1 MKPSLAGRL
10 SLAALLTFTMTQ
22 YLWASAQT
30 TKKKTPAQQDRGM
43 TVKKTPPPEKSPAV
57 IPPQPRAAQNS
68 SSQPQLFIQL
78 GHSQIVTS
86 VAASGDGR
94 FILTGSFDRTARLW
108 DAATGA
114 ELKVFTGHTDD
125 VTALAFSP
133 DSRLALTASKDNTA
147 RLWDLATGAQIGLL
161 TTRTRESRKGI
172 TSVAFSPDGRSVL
185 LGCWDTNAYLWDVQT
200 AKLIKTFAGAMRFT
214 GFVSSLAFSPDGQKI
229 LLGTGDD
236 VSRLLDATTG
246 QELQRFPAPASLPA
260 NKTFPPIPA
269 RVKEGN
275 VWVTAVA
282 FSPDGRSVLTGSRD
296 RSARLWDA
304 ATGKE
309 LRRFTG
315 HSSDLSSV
323 AFSADGRFILTA
335 SDDGTARLWNA
346 QSGAEVRRFT
356 GHTSQV
362 SDAVFAADGQTA
374 VSTSFDKTARLWNI
388 YSGEEQQVYSGLS
401 AEINAAVFS
410 PNGQYILTGSGSF
423 DFADANVGHLWD
435 LQTGAETRRLLGH
448 KEKVNTVAFTPD
460 GQFALTGSGTGY
472 DKEISIRLWNPA
484 TGEELRRFEGHT
496 GFIRRAVFSPDG
508 RFLATGSNDSTAR
521 LWDAASGREL
531 KRINGYMIGL
541 GLAFSPDSRL
551 LAVNQGK
558 DVGLYDVATG
568 SLLRSFSGHQTF
580 ITSVAFSPDG
590 RFLLTGSQDKTARLW
605 DVESGASLRQF
616 TGHKGGGI
624 SPEWGD
630 IMVAF
635 SPDGK
640 FILTG
645 SEDKTARLWDAKTG
659 AVVRQFSGHS
669 QAITDVSFSPD
680 GRWIVTASEDST
692 TRLWD
697 AANGKEFCR
706 LISFRN
712 GDWVVVNQEGRFD
725 TNNLEAIRGLYWLM
739 PDDALNAL
747 PLEIFMRE
755 YYEPRLLARLLAGE
769 KFQPVKTLSEL
780 NRAQPKVKI
789 TKIEP
794 QKDAPNSVAVTVE
807 VANTSGQMQRNGR
820 KVAVESGVFNL
831 KLFRD
836 GQLVG
841 YEPKSGEEI
850 KVDAQS
856 GKTTITFANIKL
868 PRKGSLKQLEF
879 SAYAFNADKI
889 KSKTDRKIFEI
900 ASPLATV
907 KGRAYLVSFGVNAYE
922 NRHLDLSFAAN
933 DARQMQKVL
942 SAHLAKTDAYRDIVQ
957 VPLIADAEVKNNTRV
972 VTEKSATKINLKT
985 VFELLSGKAV
995 APELLKGIPNGDKLR
1010 RAEPEDLVILS
1021 FAGHGVADEQGVF
1034 YFVPYDSGVKEVA
1047 EFDAENL
1054 RRSISSDELSQW
1066 LRDIDAGEMV
1076 LIADACQ
1083 SSATVDAGGFKP
1095 GPMGSRGLGQL
1106 AYDKGM
1112 RILASTQADDVA
1124 LESNLI
1130 KQGLLS
1136 YALIHDGI
1144 EAGQSDFKPRDKT
1157 IMLAEWLGY
1166 GLMRMPALHAEI
1178 KKGEL
1183 QNFGAG
1189 SRALVITN
1197 SKSGSL
1203 TKKNWS
1209 QKPSLFDFSKKKPEV
1224 MLVRMN

>member
-1 MKPSLAGRL
+1 MKLSLISRL
-10 SLAALLTFTMTQ
+10 SLAVVIFSLSAQ
-22 YLWASAQT
+22 GQWVAAQT
-30 TKKKTPAQQDRGM
+30 TKKKAPAQQGRGM
-43 TVKKTPPPEKSPAV
+43 TVKKTPPVEK
-57 IPPQPRAAQNS
+57 PQPQEPQSS

-78 GHSQIVTS
+78 GHSQIITS
-86 VAASGDGR
+86 VAASADGR

-133 DSRLALTASKDNTA
+133 DSRLGLTASKDNTA
-147 RLWDLATGAQIGLL
+147 RLWDLATGMQIGLL

-172 TSVAFSPDGRSVL
+172 TSAAFSPDGRAVL
-185 LGCWDTNAYLWDVQT
+185 LGGWDTNAYLWDVQT
-200 AKLIKTFAGAMRFT
+200 GKLIKTFAGAQRFT
-214 GFVSSLAFSPDGQKI
+214 GFVSSVAFSPDGRKV
-229 LLGTGDD
+229 LLGTGDNL
-236 VSRLLDATTG
+236 SRMLDTASG
-246 QELQRFPAPASLPA
+246 QELQRFPAPASPA
-260 NKTFPPIPA
+260 AGGLFPPIPA
-269 RVKEGN
+269 REKEGN
-275 VWVTAVA
+275 IWVTAVA
-282 FSPDGRSVLTGSRD
+282 FSPDGRFVLTGSRD
-296 RSARLWDA
+296 RSAHLWNA
-304 ATGKE
+304 ETGKE
-309 LRRFTG
+309 VRQFTG
-315 HSSDLSSV
+315 HQGDISSV
-323 AFSADGRFILTA
+323 AFSADGRRILTA
-335 SDDGTARLWNA
+335 SDDGTARLWNV
-346 QSGAEVRRFT
+346 QSGAEVRRFN

-362 SDAVFAADGQTA
+362 SDAVFTADGQNA
-374 VSTSFDKTARLWNI
+374 VSASHDKSARLWNI
-388 YSGEEQQVYSGLS
+388 YSGEEQQIYSGLS
-401 AEINAAVFS
+401 AEIKAAVFS
-410 PNGQYILTGSGSF
+410 PNGQMLLTGSGSF
-423 DFADANVGHLWD
+423 DFVDGNVAHLWD
-435 LQTGAETRRLLGH
+435 LQTGAEARRLLGH

-472 DKEISIRLWNPA
+472 DKEISVRLWNPA

-496 GFIRRAVFSPDG
+496 GFIRRALYSPDG
-508 RFLATGSNDSTAR
+508 RFLATSSNDGTAR
-521 LWDAASGREL
+521 VWDAASGKEL
-531 KRINGYMIGL
+531 FQIKGYLIGL
-541 GLAFSPDSRL
+541 GLAFSPDSRW
-551 LAVNQGK
+551 LALNQGREAT
-558 DVGLYDVATG
+558 LYEVATG
-568 SLLRSFSGHQTF
+568 NLLRSFSGHQDF
-580 ITSVAFSPDG
+580 VTSVAFSPDG
-590 RFLLTGSQDKTARLW
+590 RFLLTGCRDKTARLW
-605 DVESGASLRQF
+605 DIETGASLRQL

-624 SPEWGD
+624 SPQWGD
-630 IMVAF
+630 ILVSF

-640 FILTG
+640 YLLTG

-659 AVVRQFSGHS
+659 AVLRQFVGHS
-669 QAITDVSFSPD
+669 QAISAISFSPD

-697 AANGKEFCR
+697 ASSGKEFCR

-712 GDWVVVNQEGRFD
+712 GDWVVVNDEGRFD
-725 TNNLEAIRGLYWLM
+725 TNNLEAIRGLYWLI
-739 PDDALNAL
+739 PGDGLNAL

-769 KFQPVKTLSEL
+769 KFKSVKTLSEL
-780 NRAQPKVKI
+780 NRVQPKVKI
-789 TKIEP
+789 TAIEP
-794 QKDAPNSVAVTVE
+794 QKDAPNNVTVTVE
-807 VANTSGQMQRNGR
+807 VANASGNLLRNGSR
-820 KVAVESGVFNL
+820 VAVNSGVYNL

-850 KVDAQS
+850 KLDPQT
-856 GKTTITFANIKL
+856 GKTTLTFANIKL
-868 PRKGSLKQLEF
+868 PRRASLKQLEF
-879 SAYAFNADKI
+879 SAYAFNTDKI
-889 KSKTDRKIFEI
+889 KSRTDRKVFEI
-900 ASPLATV
+900 AAPLQSV
-907 KGRAYLVSFGVNAYE
+907 KGRAYVVSFGVNAYE
-922 NRHLDLSFAAN
+922 NPKLDLSFAAN

-942 SAHLAKTDAYRDIVQ
+942 SAQLAKTDAYREIVQ

-972 VTEKSATKINLKT
+972 VTEKSATKNNLKT

-995 APELLKGIPNGDKLR
+995 AADLLKAIPNGDKLR
-1010 RAEPEDLVILS
+1010 RAEPEDLVIIT

-1034 YFVPYDSGVKEVA
+1034 YFVPYDSGAKEVA

-1054 RRSISSDELSQW
+1054 RRSISSDELSLW

-1144 EAGQSDFKPRDKT
+1144 EAGQSDFKPRDRS
-1157 IMLAEWLGY
+1157 IMLGEWLGY
-1166 GLMRMPALHAEI
+1166 GLWRMPILHAEI

-1183 QNFGAG
+1183 QNYGSG

-1197 SKSGSL
+1197 NKNGSMAR
-1203 TKKNWS
+1203 KNWS
-1209 QKPSLFDFSKKKPEV
+1209 QKPSLFDFSKKKTEV
-1224 MLVRMN
+1224 MLVRLN